1 MSAQIINL
9 RLARKRR
16 ERGEK
21 GAKAAH
27 KRALSGQ
34 SKAQREHQRLLAER
48 AARKLEAHRRELP
61 AYPLEISDESITSE

>member
-21 GAKAAH
+21 GARATRN
-27 KRALSGQ
+27 RALHGQ
-34 SKAQREHQRLLAER
+34 SKAEHERQRLLAER
-48 AARKLEAHRRELP
+48 AARKLEAHRREPP
-61 AYPLEISDESITSE
+61 AYPLEISDESITDI

>member
-9 RLARKRR
+9 QLARKCR
-16 ERGEK
+16 ERDEK
-21 GAKAAH
+21 GAKAAQN
-27 KRALSGQ
+27 RALCGQ
-34 SKAQREHQRLLAER
+34 TRSQREHQRLLAER

>member
-9 RLARKRR
+9 RQARKRR

-21 GAKAAH
+21 SAKAALNG
-27 KRALSGQ
+27 ALHGQ
-34 SKAQREHQRLLAER
+34 SRSQREHQRLLAER